1 VSWFGAPAPRHVR
14 LHLQVHSPIEAH
26 DGTMTIEG
34 YLTGRQP
41 VAGHYLLD
49 RAKILEHRL
58 HAEHQ
63 ESIRT
68 ISLDGGAEVPERR
81 VIFVEVLKVSGQK

>member
-1 VSWFGAPAPRHVR
+1 MGFFSKPPAPRQVR

-34 YLTGRQP
+34 FMTGRQP
-41 VAGHYLLD
+41 VAGHYMLD

-58 HAEHQ
+58 HADHRRLFVR
-63 ESIRT
+63 SVST
-68 ISLDGGAEVPERR
+68 AEPR
-81 VIFVEVLKVSGQK
+81 SPSAA